1 MNWSQVRILL
11 AHELRMVYRDGRTLV
26 LSILLPLLLV
36 PLVLGSLSMVNAR
49 RQHQI
54 SQTYLYVL
62 ENGNPFLRR
71 LLEQSRQQLPGDE
84 DPNPDRL
91 RRLRFQEVSLQIEPE
106 VALEDGTIDL
116 ILRFV
121 PPDRVR
127 PTEGRKPASSSDKK
141 PPTRARFR
149 TARLKGVPQLEVL
162 YAGNREKSLSAV
174 GQLTDRLDRVLDR
187 HRAAVIK
194 QAGWP
199 GDVAGL
205 VVAQTQDRAT
215 PAQLTGAAMG
225 PYFALFLVLFLVGG
239 GSVAALDGLAG
250 EKERGSLETL
260 LTTSAGRSEIIAAKQ
275 LATLTVAL
283 VIAAIQLLNSLLY
296 LVLGLVPMPQGF
308 VLEASAG
315 LLLALALLV
324 LPLAAFVAGILMLVS
339 GFSRSYKEAQ
349 VLLFPVFSIMCVLS
363 LTSLLPGLPLES
375 AIVLVP
381 VANVSVALREILIG
395 HFPWPWLVATSL
407 VTAGWA
413 AWLSLRAARLLT
425 DEKLVLPSLQES
437 QLEARTP
444 VGFGREAPRWYAL
457 MFVGVLLLNAA
468 LGTNLVAAIVVNQLL
483 VFLLVPIWMLRHY
496 RLSPVEA
503 LSLRLPRWPVWLA
516 VLAFIPLAHLVG
528 VGVSLLT
535 GLLFPVP
542 QNLLEQFSQMLQLK
556 ERPAWMLYLGLAV
569 LPGVCEEIAFR
580 GTFLYALRNR
590 PGAVGWKVAVMVA
603 LVFGFFHFSL
613 FRIPPTAVLGFFLTL
628 ICWWSRSIFP
638 CMLAH
643 VGNNALAVW
652 ASRGDVEMETMPIV
666 VFLLALVGT
675 LTCLWVIYRCRP
687 APSD

>member
-1 MNWSQVRILL
+1 MNWGQVRILL

-49 RQHQI
+49 RQHQV

-71 LLEQSRQQLPGDE
+71 LLEQARQPLPGDE

-91 RRLRFQEVSLQIEPE
+91 RRLRFQEVSLEVEPE

-121 PPDRVR
+121 APDRVR
-127 PTEGRKPASSSDKK
+127 PTEGRKPAGSNDKK
-141 PPTRARFR
+141 PPDRARFR
-149 TARLKGVPQLEVL
+149 TARLKGVPQLEVF
-162 YAGNREKSLSAV
+162 YAGNREKSLGAV

-205 VVAQTQDRAT
+205 VVVQTQDRAT

-260 LTTSAGRSEIIAAKQ
+260 LTTSVGRSEIIAAKQ

-283 VIAAIQLLNSLLY
+283 VIAGIQLLNSLLY

-308 VLEASAG
+308 VLDASAG
-315 LLLALALLV
+315 LLLALVLLI
-324 LPLAAFVAGILMLVS
+324 LPLAAFVAGTLMLVS
-339 GFSRSYKEAQ
+339 GLSSSYKEAQ
-349 VLLFPVFSIMCVLS
+349 VLLFPVFSLMCVLS

-407 VTAGWA
+407 VTVGWA

-437 QLEARTP
+437 QFEARTP
-444 VGFGREAPRWYAL
+444 MGFSREVARWYAL
-457 MFVGVLLLNAA
+457 MFVFVLLVNAA
-468 LGTNLVAAIVVNQLL
+468 LGTNLVGAVLVNQVL
-483 VFLLVPIWMLRHY
+483 VFLLVPLWMLRHY
-496 RLSPVEA
+496 RLSPVQA

-542 QNLLEQFSQMLQLK
+542 QSLLEQFSQMLQLK
-556 ERPAWMLYLGLAV
+556 DRPAWTLYLGLAL

-580 GTFLYALRNR
+580 GTFFYALRNR
-590 PGAVGWKVAVMVA
+590 AGAVGWKVAVMVA
-603 LVFGFFHFSL
+603 LVFGVFHFSL

-628 ICWWSRSIFP
+628 ICWWSGSIFP

-652 ASRGDVEMETMPIV
+652 ASRADVEMETMPV
-666 VFLLALVGT
+666 YVFPLAMLGA
-675 LTCLWVIYRCRP
+675 LTCLWVIYRCRR
-687 APSD
+687 APRE